1 MEYVDGPSLQYLIE
15 KNRRLT
21 SEDAVNYTMQMCDA
35 LEYLRQKTVIHHDI
49 KPSNII
55 ISQDKQVK
63 LTDFGISFSEGLQGE
78 VWASLVAVGG
88 TPAYL
93 APEKVRDHSVNDYRS
108 DIYSLGVLMYHMFT
122 GKLPFNGSLD
132 EIIGA
137 QITQNFISPSVLNPQ
152 IPPAIE
158 RIILKALA
166 PNPKDRY
173 QDVTSL
179 KYDLENA
186 MTLAQKTKPAKFS
199 FKLEF
204 GIPLW
209 ILYLILGIVI
219 LLGVGITVYVQM
231 NITK

>member
-1 MEYVDGPSLQYLIE
+1 
-15 KNRRLT
+15 
-21 SEDAVNYTMQMCDA
+21 
-35 LEYLRQKTVIHHDI
+35 
-49 KPSNII
+49 
-55 ISQDKQVK
+55 
-63 LTDFGISFSEGLQGE
+63 
-78 VWASLVAVGG
+78 
-88 TPAYL
+88 
-93 APEKVRDHSVNDYRS
+93 
-108 DIYSLGVLMYHMFT
+108 MFT

>member
-1 MEYVDGPSLQYLIE
+1 ME
-15 KNRRLT
+15 
-21 SEDAVNYTMQMCDA
+21 
-35 LEYLRQKTVIHHDI
+35 
-49 KPSNII
+49 
-55 ISQDKQVK
+55 
-63 LTDFGISFSEGLQGE
+63 
-78 VWASLVAVGG
+78 
-88 TPAYL
+88 
-93 APEKVRDHSVNDYRS
+93 
-108 DIYSLGVLMYHMFT
+108 
-122 GKLPFNGSLD
+122 
-132 EIIGA
+132 
-137 QITQNFISPSVLNPQ
+137 
-152 IPPAIE
+152 
-158 RIILKALA
+158 IILKAEIVPIRKRSADVPAGLA
-166 PNPKDRY
+166 AVIDKAIQANPKDRY